1 MLTPDQV
8 LNILETTGPIALG
21 AGASERDLDKVRELA
36 GRQPSEATI
45 AVIGNHN
52 AGKTS
57 LIAAITDSP
66 QARDDIS
73 ADVQTQ
79 TSEAYNYKSG
89 ATSFD
94 VWDTPGLGSEFSQ
107 HDREALDRVTLV
119 DAVVLAVSTEVVS
132 EVGRDQI
139 YELLTVGR
147 KKGAVLS
154 VITKADREP
163 EDSQSQI
170 AMTLQDS
177 LPDFASNPMFL
188 QARAWLDALDDGE
201 TNPSGT
207 GVPELREALE
217 KLAVGEA
224 RKRTAATA
232 AARLLTILEEV
243 ETSLASNEEPERQAA
258 LRFHQRF
265 RTMLNR
271 TERRLVGTLDS
282 SSRKEKLAA
291 QRAWLSVV
299 DTLDARESGERIQL
313 AMDEAW
319 HGFVEESEAEARLL
333 GENIESILSEAKDE
347 LDRLD
352 AGPLSTALDG
362 FVAGAVAEG
371 IESIESEISLET
383 IESIRRLLNTAR
395 KVGSAITAAERLFN
409 LEVPVGDILG
419 VVTDI
424 GEQVTDEIAE
434 AKVKAAKESL
444 RADFLSRAANVI
456 DAWHEEVD
464 RARNETVVVALSRQE
479 ETEKKLLGQFEDV
492 RERIETVAAARRQL
506 DTLLTEA
513 TRAGYVD
520 AFSS

>member
-1 MLTPDQV
+1 
-8 LNILETTGPIALG
+8 
-21 AGASERDLDKVRELA
+21 
-36 GRQPSEATI
+36 
-45 AVIGNHN
+45 
-52 AGKTS
+52 
-57 LIAAITDSP
+57 
-66 QARDDIS
+66 
-73 ADVQTQ
+73 
-79 TSEAYNYKSG
+79 
-89 ATSFD
+89 
-94 VWDTPGLGSEFSQ
+94 
-107 HDREALDRVTLV
+107 
-119 DAVVLAVSTEVVS
+119 
-132 EVGRDQI
+132 
-139 YELLTVGR
+139 
-147 KKGAVLS
+147 
-154 VITKADREP
+154 
-163 EDSQSQI
+163 
-170 AMTLQDS
+170 
-177 LPDFASNPMFL
+177 
-188 QARAWLDALDDGE
+188 
-201 TNPSGT
+201 
-207 GVPELREALE
+207 
-217 KLAVGEA
+217 
-224 RKRTAATA
+224 
-232 AARLLTILEEV
+232 
-243 ETSLASNEEPERQAA
+243 
-258 LRFHQRF
+258 
-265 RTMLNR
+265 
-271 TERRLVGTLDS
+271 
-282 SSRKEKLAA
+282 
-291 QRAWLSVV
+291 
-299 DTLDARESGERIQL
+299 
-313 AMDEAW
+313 
-319 HGFVEESEAEARLL
+319 LL